1 MSFLHCVCDI
11 FRLKFGPSLA
21 STVSSGGAGDM
32 DEEEDESLGSYDWG
46 ELENGGAQ
54 GARMTEQDARS
65 IAMRMTNQIMSWRC
79 SKDERRS
86 PNKTLFKAVALH
98 MITRIK
104 QPRTQSTDPL
114 LQQAVRTWASVEV
127 TFLRSGHKKWNEL
140 PLMQKFDDLS
150 TSIACLSSLLA
161 TLKHDVSLGM
171 QHCKK
176 MFHFVSTR
184 CISAF
189 GCLNLLHIDCLVPLT
204 PCSLIADSNWFVPEV
219 KYDMV
224 RIWLLAMF
232 DSSTRKHQILEFVTR
247 AAKLP
252 LMAGIHLAMADPLD
266 STLIRPKFPHLYEQ
280 PNAATS
286 LLLLRDEVTTFKRS
300 EIEGANDGTY
310 FRERIQGFRKFA
322 DGIAALVSGGHAYD
336 ETLLCKAL
344 GASPKGQDQDA
355 APHVSWK
362 DVIKKVLQEKVSQE
376 IESKQRVS
384 YLLYC
389 LEAFAV
395 LAPHCAVYLHKH
407 LTMNRRIDSNALID
421 LIELLFFDDFNH
433 THIATDLRVLEDAQ
447 LRVIQARATCVP
459 AAILGVTKLTCDKRL
474 VDTFGSL
481 MSFVLLGAPPS
492 ERTAGW
498 QLTLPGAGRREK
510 LLEVFNVLFSRD
522 AAVAGTS
529 KSLLKQSSPRKVN
542 SAHFLVKVLVHSL
555 FNIVAPSHPG
565 EKSSASAAAEVV
577 RNLLKFLERSDD
589 IPPSSDSALL
599 SLECIQEVL
608 LLAAK
613 VLPGGLEDK
622 HVVTNTGMLMDIVDA
637 ALCLLTFYLNA
648 HKPDSETI
656 DAAISSRVS
665 NPALLQAS
673 LQVISCRA
681 VIAVCQAFM
690 FVDGR
695 RGVSECVTQEA
706 TLSQKLLE
714 AQKEL
719 TVSSALHD
727 AANPGH
733 ATSQRMLDGGILRLT
748 GILDRMQPLEEAT
761 RYDNCDEALT
771 AVSAGALKVLK
782 RMFDLGEAAHQF
794 AIWCARVADGLVSSS
809 PVKELHNSLRQTDL
823 VVATQCRHAQARVAL
838 WKEFFDHLSA
848 MESKEDGTAT
858 MWLQDVERIS
868 DSENED

>member
-1 MSFLHCVCDI
+1 
-11 FRLKFGPSLA
+11 
-21 STVSSGGAGDM
+21 
-32 DEEEDESLGSYDWG
+32 
-46 ELENGGAQ
+46 
-54 GARMTEQDARS
+54 
-65 IAMRMTNQIMSWRC
+65 
-79 SKDERRS
+79 
-86 PNKTLFKAVALH
+86 
-98 MITRIK
+98 
-104 QPRTQSTDPL
+104 
-114 LQQAVRTWASVEV
+114 
-127 TFLRSGHKKWNEL
+127 
-140 PLMQKFDDLS
+140 
-150 TSIACLSSLLA
+150 
-161 TLKHDVSLGM
+161 
-171 QHCKK
+171 
-176 MFHFVSTR
+176 
-184 CISAF
+184 
-189 GCLNLLHIDCLVPLT
+189 VPLT
-204 PCSLIADSNWFVPEV
+204 PCSLIADSNWFVSEV
-219 KYDMV
+219 KYEMV

-232 DSSTRKHQILEFVTR
+232 DSSIRKHLILEFLIK
-247 AAKLP
+247 AANLP

-266 STLIRPKFPHLYEQ
+266 STLTRPKFPHLYEQ

-286 LLLLRDEVTTFKRS
+286 LLVLRDEVTTFKRS

-310 FRERIQGFRKFA
+310 FQERIQGLRKFA
-322 DGIAALVSGGHAYD
+322 DGIAALVSGAQAYD

-355 APHVSWK
+355 APQVSWK
-362 DVIKKVLQEKVSQE
+362 DIIKKVLQEKVSQE

-433 THIATDLRVLEDAQ
+433 PHIANDLRVLEAAQ
-447 LRVIQARATCVP
+447 LRVLEAAQLRVLQARATCVP
-459 AAILGVTKLTCDKRL
+459 AAIMGFTKLTCDKRL

-481 MSFVLLGAPPS
+481 MAFVLLGAPPS

-522 AAVAGTS
+522 AAVAS
-529 KSLLKQSSPRKVN
+529 SSEFRLKQSSPRKVN
-542 SAHFLVKVLVHSL
+542 SAHFMVKVLVHSL
-555 FNIVAPSHPG
+555 FNTVAPSLPG
-565 EKSSASAAAEVV
+565 DQSSASAAAEVV
-577 RNLLKFLERSDD
+577 RNLLKFLERSNDMS
-589 IPPSSDSALL
+589 PASDSASI

-608 LLAAK
+608 FLAAK
-613 VLPGGLEDK
+613 VLPGGLEAK
-622 HVVTNTGMLMDIVDA
+622 HGVTNSGMLMDIVNA

-648 HKPDSETI
+648 NKLDSEPI

-681 VIAVCQAFM
+681 VLAVCQAFM

-695 RGVSECVTQEA
+695 RGVSECATQEA

-714 AQKEL
+714 KQKEL

-727 AANPGH
+727 AENPGH

-748 GILDRMQPLEEAT
+748 GILDRMQSLEEAT

-771 AVSAGALKVLK
+771 AVSAGAVKVLK
-782 RMFDLGEAAHQF
+782 RMLDLGETAHQF
-794 AIWCARVADGLVSSS
+794 AIWCARVTDGLVSSS
-809 PVKELHNSLRQTDL
+809 PVKES
-823 VVATQCRHAQARVAL
+823 VVATQCRHAKARVAL

-848 MESKEDGTAT
+848 DTVMESEPLVESIEAAGDKLVSECAVTDAFPKEIGHHSGGVASSISSAPEEVSTGVQDEIIVDAHCSIFDRGSGRACADQLSRATNEDGPET
-858 MWLQDVERIS
+858 MWLQDVEQIS